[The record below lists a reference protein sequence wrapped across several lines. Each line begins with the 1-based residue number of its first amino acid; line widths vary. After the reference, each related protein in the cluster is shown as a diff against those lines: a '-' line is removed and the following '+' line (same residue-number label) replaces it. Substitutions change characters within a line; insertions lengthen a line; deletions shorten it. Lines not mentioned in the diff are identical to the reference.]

1 MDRYNEARPH
11 SALDG
16 QTPNKVYNGLR
27 PANRR
32 PRIEPR
38 DRWQRRSSCAKPY
51 ALVAGKPGDNYIEE
65 VQQLPDRMKITSTRT
80 TFIGSE
86 GELPLPAAH
95 TTVRTV
101 PYTAV
106 QAHRCRA
113 QS

>member
-80 TFIGSE
+80 TFIMLKNGLKGSFHDLL
-86 GELPLPAAH
+86 GVVNNIELL
-95 TTVRTV
+95 
-101 PYTAV
+101 
-106 QAHRCRA
+106 
-113 QS
+113 